1 MLGGVAANGR
11 DGEDGSHRVFEDKV
25 PAPEFFGVFD
35 RSKCLVPGVVRDL
48 QGVLKVAFGSEGNFC
63 VDVEVWQRPLVDSFP
78 GDFVSGVFG
87 FGAIANCEV

>member
-25 PAPEFFGVFD
+25 SAPEFYVVLD
-35 RSKCLVPGVVRDL
+35 RSKRLVPSVVRNL
-48 QGVLKVAFGSEGNFC
+48 QGVLKVAFGSEGDFC

-78 GDFVSGVFG
+78 GDFVSGMFG
-87 FGAIANCEV
+87 FGAIAHCEV